1 MTDIQE
7 NRTGSIE
14 AKAASSA
21 SLSTAEPV
29 AFHAVADE
37 ELKHFRRF
45 QRPIPLAVSA
55 VFAGIFFGTLYPAY
69 DTVHFALTGF
79 GEFGLHQLLFFTVA
93 AVSFGVSVTA
103 GIVAARG
110 RTEVSRALD
119 AIHNRT
125 QILLPP
131 GHPAG
136 PPTA

>member
-79 GEFGLHQLLFFTVA
+79 GEFGLHQLLFFTIA

-110 RTEVSRALD
+110 RTEVSKALG
-119 AIHNRT
+119 ALHTRT
-125 QILLPP
+125 QVLLPP

>member
-7 NRTGSIE
+7 NQTGSIE
-14 AKAASSA
+14 AKATSSA

-45 QRPIPLAVSA
+45 QRPVPLAVSA
-55 VFAGIFFGTLYPAY
+55 VFAGVFFGTLYPAW
-69 DTVHFALTGF
+69 DTVQYALTGF
-79 GEFGLHQLLFFTVA
+79 GEFGLHQLGFFTVS
-93 AVSFGVSVTA
+93 AVSFGISVTA

-110 RTEVSRALD
+110 RTEVSKALD
-119 AIHNRT
+119 AIHNRA

-136 PPTA
+136 PPSA